1 MKTSRSFFCSSTADC
16 WQSHSHIR
24 NSFTTW
30 SPAGG
35 RKEHFRHNLHI
46 YIFWSKFLVNHPS
59 KTFWIVRILIQ
70 HLSDLHTSI
79 KTRRTE
85 QQYGK
90 YGNTWNWYKVCL
102 TWCLHTW
109 PRLPTLTAAGCSSC
123 SAATSGFVNIT
134 EKAQRRFC
142 KVSSFPHLVVD
153 GEESSDVEVPLNHAV
168 RPAAEKLVHY
178 CLSLRAEGY
187 KCPHQESDYLS
198 FKQRFAKISQSRSSM
213 A

>member
-1 MKTSRSFFCSSTADC
+1 MANMEIPEIDTKYVSPDVSTLDRGSRLWLLLAARAA
-16 WQSHSHIR
+16 W
-24 NSFTTW
+24 
-30 SPAGG
+30 
-35 RKEHFRHNLHI
+35 L
-46 YIFWSKFLVNHPS
+46 
-59 KTFWIVRILIQ
+59 Q
-70 HLSDLHTSI
+70 HVALL
-79 KTRRTE
+79 
-85 QQYGK
+85 
-90 YGNTWNWYKVCL
+90 
-102 TWCLHTW
+102 
-109 PRLPTLTAAGCSSC
+109 
-123 SAATSGFVNIT
+123 T

-198 FKQRFAKISQSRSSM
+198 FKQRFATISQSRSSM